1 MAMSSVFVVKK
12 AESVLLCDMSVI
24 LQTPLTQA
32 HIELGAT
39 MVEFAGYSMPVK
51 YKQGLIEEH
60 NWTRSS
66 CGIFDVSHMGQVIF
80 EGENLNEIF
89 SKLTPSNFE
98 KVKESVCKY
107 TVLTNENGGIIDDLI
122 VTKFAENRFFVVW
135 NASRKNVDLAH
146 LLQHFPKTQYQ
157 NLENRALIAVQG
169 PETFSVLSAI
179 FPEISEIGYMTA
191 KEISHAKY
199 GNIVLSR
206 TGYTG
211 ERGFEVSIDE
221 QFASEFWA
229 LLLSNEKVRPIGLGA
244 RDSLRLE
251 VGYPLYGNDLGEITN
266 PISAGLSWVMSKNH
280 TTYIGCEKISQEPS
294 TKRFGILLED
304 KGVLRAGYE
313 IFNSAGEK
321 ISTLTSG
328 GYSPVLEKSIG
339 QAYLPSNYEL
349 GQEVFVEI
357 RGKKLKAVTHG
368 ISFVTTNPR

>member
-1 MAMSSVFVVKK
+1 
-12 AESVLLCDMSVI
+12 MSVI
-24 LQTPLTQA
+24 LQTPLTQS

-107 TVLTNENGGIIDDLI
+107 TVLTSENGGIIDDLI

-146 LLQHFPKTQYQ
+146 LLQHFPETKFQ
-157 NLENRALIAVQG
+157 NLETRALIAVQG
-169 PETFSVLSAI
+169 PEVFSVLASI

-191 KEISHAKY
+191 KEISHPKY
-199 GNIVLSR
+199 GKVILSR

-211 ERGFEVSIDE
+211 EKGFEVSIE
-221 QFASEFWA
+221 ENFANEFWSQ
-229 LLLSNEKVRPIGLGA
+229 LLSNEKVRPIGLGA

-251 VGYPLYGNDLGEITN
+251 VGYPLYGNDLNYETN

-280 TTYIGCEKISQEPS
+280 TGYIGSEKIPQSPS
-294 TKRFGILLED
+294 TKRVGILLQE

-313 IFNSAGEK
+313 IFNANGEK
-321 ISTLTSG
+321 ISVLTSG

-339 QAYLPSNYEL
+339 QAYLPFEYDVC
-349 GQEVFVEI
+349 QEVFVEI
-357 RGKKLKAVTHG
+357 RGKKLKAVVHG
-368 ISFVTTNPR
+368 ISFVTTNPK

>member
-1 MAMSSVFVVKK
+1 MSSVFVVKK
-12 AESVLLCDMSVI
+12 AESVLLCDMSII

-66 CGIFDVSHMGQVIF
+66 CGIFDVSHMGQIIF

-146 LLQHFPKTQYQ
+146 LLQNFPKTQFQ
-157 NLENRALIAVQG
+157 NLETRALIAVQG
-169 PETFSVLSAI
+169 PEVFSVLSSI

-191 KEISHAKY
+191 KEISHSKY
-199 GNIVLSR
+199 GKVILSR

-211 ERGFEVSIDE
+211 EKGFEVSIE
-221 QFASEFWA
+221 ENFANDLWSQ
-229 LLLSNEKVRPIGLGA
+229 LLSNEKVRPIGLGA

-251 VGYPLYGNDLGEITN
+251 VGYPLYGNDLNSETN

-280 TTYIGCEKISQEPS
+280 TGYIGAEKIPQSPS
-294 TKRFGILLED
+294 TKRVGILLQD

-313 IFNSAGEK
+313 IFNANGEK
-321 ISTLTSG
+321 ISVLTSG

-339 QAYLPSNYEL
+339 QAYLPSEYEF
-349 GQEVFVEI
+349 GHEVFVEI
-357 RGKKLKAVTHG
+357 RGKKLKAVAHG
-368 ISFVTTNPR
+368 ISFITTNPR